1 VKKWTSL
8 RQGSCLREWIEG
20 RDGSSLYEA
29 FDHRAQWV
37 KAVIQMLIGVGT
49 VITIAVVVWFP
60 DFRKIGIAELALRVV
75 AVGLALAATVEL
87 AYTLFTDG
95 PDEAL
100 DPLILGSSSFIL
112 IKISDPK
119 THLTMQNAGAFALF
133 ILVLGA
139 LFVIREV
146 FIEKPKRDRAAANKP
161 DDALRQPT
169 SGEDQRGE
177 LAEGTGPTAY
187 SPEPGGEAL
196 P

>member
-1 VKKWTSL
+1 MSDDHTARDGHPGAGKFRWMKVKRWVSL
-8 RQGSCLREWIEG
+8 RRGSGLREWIKG
-20 RDGSSLYEA
+20 RNGSRLYMA
-29 FDHRAQWV
+29 ADHRAQWV

-60 DFRKIGIAELALRVV
+60 EFRSIGIAQLALRVV

-112 IKISDPK
+112 IKISDPN
-119 THLTMQNAGAFALF
+119 TDLTMQNAGAFALF

-139 LFVIREV
+139 LFVIREL
-146 FIEKPKRDRAAANKP
+146 FIEKPKRDSAAAKKADNVN
-161 DDALRQPT
+161 
-169 SGEDQRGE
+169 
-177 LAEGTGPTAY
+177 GTIN
-187 SPEPGGEAL
+187 
-196 P
+196 